1 MVLILVI
8 CMVSILN
15 LMESICSIGSG
26 SGGAGLPH
34 CLILTMTTISKSATM
49 NPTSKMLSFIMLQI

>member
-8 CMVSILN
+8 CRVSILN
-15 LMESICSIGSG
+15 CMESICSIGSG

-34 CLILTMTTISKSATM
+34 CLILTINHHQQKRNDEA
-49 NPTSKMLSFIMLQI
+49 N

>member
-8 CMVSILN
+8 CIVSILN
-15 LMESICSIGSG
+15 CIESIGSG

-34 CLILTMTTISKSATM
+34 SFILTMTTISKSAMM
-49 NPTSKMLSFIMLQI
+49 NPTSSKLSFIMLQI

>member
-8 CMVSILN
+8 CRVSILN

-26 SGGAGLPH
+26 GAGLPH
-34 CLILTMTTISKSATM
+34 CLILTINHHQQKRNDEA
-49 NPTSKMLSFIMLQI
+49 NK